1 MKKKPVVSL
10 AVCMLAIG
18 AIAFD
23 RTTALSVSTTK
34 TEQIREL
41 LEVTGAGDLGIQ
53 VMRTMTE
60 QMRQSAPNVPS
71 EWWDKFMAKVDPE
84 ELNELVIPIYE
95 KHFTEAEIVAMLEFY
110 RTPVGRSIISKMPIV
125 TQESMVAGQIWGTK
139 IAREVVEELERDGY
153 TIPTHLR

>member
-1 MKKKPVVSL
+1 MKKKAAVGL
-10 AVCMLAIG
+10 AICILAIG

-41 LEVTGAGDLGIQ
+41 LEVTGSGDLGIQ

-60 QMRQSAPNVPS
+60 QMRQSVPNVPS
-71 EWWDKFMAKVDPE
+71 EWWDKFMEKIDPE
-84 ELNELVIPIYE
+84 ELSELVIPIYE

-110 RTPVGRSIISKMPIV
+110 RTPVGRSIISKMPAV